1 MGYGDDSSITKMN
14 LIENVSSDF
23 CSVEEVYKYLCMEK
37 VQERKEEDK
46 LYNKQIVEMKKN
58 NINYKRK

>member
-1 MGYGDDSSITKMN
+1 MGYGDDSSITAMN

-23 CSVEEVYKYLCMEK
+23 CYVEEVYKYLRIEE

-46 LYNKQIVEMKKN
+46 LYNKQIVEMKK
-58 NINYKRK
+58 KQR